1 MSQMPEPAEI
11 ADTPPAGAAEPDTTS
26 ALPATAEPE
35 PVAAGVPDL
44 ADDGAQPEPAP
55 APAPAPAPIQPA
67 SSPTRMVVGIVAGAA
82 VAALGGW
89 ILGEYPFT
97 GIMPYITGVLF
108 ALVVAEVILSV
119 GRREPN
125 RMVGATAAV
134 ITAAGIGLA
143 VWIQST
149 EGLVAIPPGGWVAI
163 SLGFVVALL
172 RGGIRTGGR
181 PKGNSQPPS

>member
-1 MSQMPEPAEI
+1 MPAR
-11 ADTPPAGAAEPDTTS
+11 
-26 ALPATAEPE
+26 
-35 PVAAGVPDL
+35 
-44 ADDGAQPEPAP
+44 QAP
-55 APAPAPAPIQPA
+55 
-67 SSPTRMVVGIVAGAA
+67 SPTRMAVGIVLGAA

-119 GRREPN
+119 SHSDPN
-125 RMVGATAAV
+125 RLVAAAAAV

>member
-1 MSQMPEPAEI
+1 MTQMPEPAEL
-11 ADTPPAGAAEPDTTS
+11 ADTPPAGAAEPDTT
-26 ALPATAEPE
+26 
-35 PVAAGVPDL
+35 PVAATTTAPDIS
-44 ADDGAQPEPAP
+44 AVGQPAVGASDLPEPSPAP
-55 APAPAPAPIQPA
+55 ASSMPAHLAP
-67 SSPTRMVVGIVAGAA
+67 SPTRMAVGIVLGAA

-119 GRREPN
+119 SRSDPSRL
-125 RMVGATAAV
+125 VAAVAAV

-163 SLGFVVALL
+163 SLGFVVALV
-172 RGGIRTGGR
+172 RGGIRVGGR
-181 PKGNSQPPS
+181 PKGNSPPPS

>member
-1 MSQMPEPAEI
+1 MSQMPEPAEL
-11 ADTPPAGAAEPDTTS
+11 ADIPPVGAAEPDTTPTV
-26 ALPATAEPE
+26 PASPAPD
-35 PVAAGVPDL
+35 AGAVGQPDL
-44 ADDGAQPEPAP
+44 PGDGADPSPAP
-55 APAPAPAPIQPA
+55 GSPMPARQAP
-67 SSPTRMVVGIVAGAA
+67 SPTRMAVGIVLGAA

-119 GRREPN
+119 SHSDPN
-125 RMVGATAAV
+125 RLVAAAAAV

>member
-1 MSQMPEPAEI
+1 MSLLPEPADLT
-11 ADTPPAGAAEPDTTS
+11 DTDLTETLPAAAPAEPD
-26 ALPATAEPE
+26 AAPATGSLSPSPITETGP
-35 PVAAGVPDL
+35 PVVPGASEAAR
-44 ADDGAQPEPAP
+44 PAP
-55 APAPAPAPIQPA
+55 
-67 SSPTRMVVGIVAGAA
+67 SVTRLAVGIVAGAA

-108 ALVVAEVILSV
+108 ALVVAEVILSIS
-119 GRREPN
+119 RREPN
-125 RMVGATAAV
+125 RAIAATSAV

-163 SLGFVVALL
+163 VLGFLVALL
-172 RGGIRTGGR
+172 RGGIRAGGR
-181 PKGNSQPPS
+181 PKASSQPSP